1 MREWYCFRMR
11 TTVDLPDELFRQ
23 LKARAV
29 EENLSL
35 KLLLEKSTYQY
46 LREPVRTIKAEDV
59 RLPVVGDGTGSVLVD
74 PTAWWDTINERS

>member
-1 MREWYCFRMR
+1 MR

-23 LKARAV
+23 LKERAL

-46 LREPVRTIKAEDV
+46 LRQPLRKLHAEQV
-59 RLPVVGDGTGSVLVD
+59 TLPVVGDGTGSVLVD
-74 PTAWWDTINERS
+74 PTRWWDAINERS